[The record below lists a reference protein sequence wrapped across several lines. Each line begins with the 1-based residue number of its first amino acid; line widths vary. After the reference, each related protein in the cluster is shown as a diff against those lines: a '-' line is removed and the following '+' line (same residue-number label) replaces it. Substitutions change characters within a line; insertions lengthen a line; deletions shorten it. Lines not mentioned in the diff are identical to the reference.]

1 MTPNGARCD
10 HPTSAFALHRAFI
23 VFMIARHSAAGFC
36 LPALTSQRYDPQQW
50 VAPRKV
56 GDQMRIRHCKLIA
69 CAGVALLSIGL
80 SSRAVGQTE
89 TNSAFPELKKQ
100 QEQLTLENSIAEQQV
115 RKELARLTAEKQRL
129 ELENGLA
136 QQKLQAEVAALQAE
150 IDKLTKQTDLL
161 AKRAALREAERKA
174 RLDQELGAD
183 REKLEK
189 LKLANDLA
197 ASEIADKN
205 RELTRRE
212 QELKLRAAELQAQR
226 SEFEL
231 QLSKLNNDLD
241 LREKRDLW
249 KNRVNRDIQYGKE
262 PFKDGVLTISDRRIS
277 LNGVIMMDTA
287 DYIAQRIDYFNNQSQ
302 EFPIFIVI
310 DRSPGGSVMAG
321 YKILKAM
328 EGSAAP
334 VYVVVKSFAASMAA
348 GITTLSRKS
357 FAYPNA
363 ILLHHQILSGSY
375 GNLTEQKENLKELE
389 EWWKRLAAPVAAK
402 MGVSLDDFIKR
413 MYQNRST
420 GDWQEFGD
428 GARKLK
434 WVDEIAETV
443 REESYNKNPDAPSGP
458 LVPPAPA
465 RGDGQP
471 ALQERVDAN
480 GRRYVLL
487 PRLDPVDCYYLYN
500 PDNYYRLTP

>member
-1 MTPNGARCD
+1 MKIQ
-10 HPTSAFALHRAFI
+10 HRN
-23 VFMIARHSAAGFC
+23 
-36 LPALTSQRYDPQQW
+36 
-50 VAPRKV
+50 
-56 GDQMRIRHCKLIA
+56 LIA
-69 CAGVALLSIGL
+69 WVGVALLSIGL
-80 SSRAVGQTE
+80 SSRTVGQTD
-89 TNSAFPELKKQ
+89 TNIPFPELKKQ
-100 QEQLTLENSIAEQQV
+100 QEQLTLENSIAEQQL
-115 RKELARLTAEKQRL
+115 RQELAKLTAQKQRL

-150 IDKLTKQTDLL
+150 LDKLTKQADLL
-161 AKRAALREAERKA
+161 AKRATLKEAERKA
-174 RLDQELGAD
+174 RIDEELAAD

-189 LKLANDLA
+189 MKLTNDLA
-197 ASEIADKN
+197 TAEAADKS
-205 RELTRRE
+205 RELIQRE
-212 QELKLRAAELQAQR
+212 QELKVRTGELQTQR

-231 QLSKLNNDLD
+231 QLAKLNNDLD
-241 LREKRDLW
+241 LRVKRDLW
-249 KNRVNRDIQYGKE
+249 KNRVNRDIQYTKE
-262 PFKDGVLTISDRRIS
+262 PFKDGMLTISDRRIA
-277 LNGVIMMDTA
+277 LNGPIWMDTA
-287 DYIAQRIDYFNNQSQ
+287 DYIAERIDYFNNQNQ

-334 VYVVVKSFAASMAA
+334 VYVVVKSYAASMAA
-348 GITTLSRKS
+348 GITTLSKRS

-363 ILLHHQILSGSY
+363 IMLHHQILSGSF
-375 GNLTEQKENLKELE
+375 GNLTEQKEQLKELE

-402 MGVSLDDFIKR
+402 MGISLDEFIKR

-434 WVDEIAETV
+434 WVDEVATTV
-443 REESYNKNPDAPSGP
+443 REESYDKNPDAPS
-458 LVPPAPA
+458 APGGSPSHLA
-465 RGDGQP
+465 SEP
-471 ALQERVDAN
+471 VLQESVDTT
-480 GRRYVLL
+480 GHRYVLL

>member
-1 MTPNGARCD
+1 MDRLC
-10 HPTSAFALHRAFI
+10 FLI
-23 VFMIARHSAAGFC
+23 VATDCPEKDINIIARHFAAGFR
-36 LPALTSQRYDPQQW
+36 LPALISQGYDTQQW

-56 GDQMRIRHCKLIA
+56 GGQMRIRHRKLIA
-69 CAGVALLSIGL
+69 CVGVALLSTGL

-100 QEQLTLENSIAEQQV
+100 QEQLTLQNSIAEQQL
-115 RKELARLTAEKQRL
+115 RKELAKLTAEKQRL

-150 IDKLTKQTDLL
+150 IDKLTKQADLL
-161 AKRAALREAERKA
+161 AKRAALKEAERKA
-174 RLDQELGAD
+174 RVDQELAAD

-189 LKLANDLA
+189 MKLANDLA
-197 ASEIADKN
+197 VAEVAGNS
-205 RELTRRE
+205 RELAQRE
-212 QELKLRAAELQAQR
+212 QELKVRTAELQAQR

-231 QLSKLNNDLD
+231 QSAKLNNDLD
-241 LREKRDLW
+241 LRVKRDLW
-249 KNRVNRDIQYGKE
+249 KNRVNRDIQYTKE
-262 PFKDGVLTISDRRIS
+262 PFKDGVLTISDRRIA
-277 LNGVIMMDTA
+277 LNGPIWMDTA
-287 DYIAQRIDYFNNQSQ
+287 DYIAQRIDYYNNQSR

-328 EGSAAP
+328 DGSAAP

-348 GITTLSRKS
+348 GITTLSKRS

-363 ILLHHQILSGSY
+363 ILLHHQILTGSF

-443 REESYNKNPDAPSGP
+443 REESYDKNPDAPSAPPGSP
-458 LVPPAPA
+458 PPAH
-465 RGDGQP
+465 GDNQP